1 MKKILFTVTLIMMMA
16 FSGLCFAS
24 DGSDLN
30 KEQKTAEVFIEA
42 FQKNPAP
49 EYTAFSKDFSDTLKS
64 EMSER
69 AYRKLQEEVKTKFG
83 TIKDVKFYTFQRF
96 DQGDKVTYIASFDK
110 EQLVAMIFEFNK
122 DNKLTGYTLSPL
134 QIENNSK

>member
-1 MKKILFTVTLIMMMA
+1 MKKILFTVTLVMMMA
-16 FSGLCFAS
+16 FSGLCFAF
-24 DGSDLN
+24 DGNDLN
-30 KEQKTAEVFIEA
+30 KEQKTAETFIEA
-42 FQKNPAP
+42 FQNDSAP
-49 EYTAFSKDFSDTLKS
+49 EYAVVSKGFSDTLKS
-64 EMSER
+64 EINER
-69 AYRKLQEEVKTKFG
+69 AYKKLQTEVKTKFG
-83 TIKDVKFYTFQRF
+83 TIKDVKFYTYQRF